1 MWIKKIAGT
10 NFYWTAS
17 HAVGGAASALSRSH
31 TPSQFQVA
39 GEQNKNGNVNQQEL
53 KSDVSTQNP
62 VPLPV
67 KPAATTPTQ
76 PPSAP
81 KAEQPTKVP
90 PCDEC
95 GASIV

>member
-1 MWIKKIAGT
+1 MNYNIAGT

-31 TPSQFQVA
+31 TPSQFQLT
-39 GEQNKNGNVNQQEL
+39 GDSNKTGNVNQDEP
-53 KSDVSTQNP
+53 KSDTQNIVP
-62 VPLPV
+62 VPAKEVVQAPIQP
-67 KPAATTPTQ
+67 PAASKPEQ
-76 PPSAP
+76 SA
-81 KAEQPTKVP
+81 KVS